1 MGRERKQVNSS
12 TDNLGMGGKYSRCCV
27 HGYFTAW
34 ECEGRKGGKQC
45 VCKCASPT
53 DSFAHLI
60 DRTVK
65 SGTIICC
72 FQKRFSL
79 SAAM

>member
-1 MGRERKQVNSS
+1 MGRESKQVNSS
-12 TDNLGMGGKYSRCCV
+12 TDNSGMGSKCSRCCV
-27 HGYFTAW
+27 HGYFTAL
-34 ECEGRKGGKQC
+34 EGEGRKGGKQC
-45 VCKCASPT
+45 MCECASPT

-60 DRTVK
+60 DGTVK

-72 FQKRFSL
+72 LWKRFSL